1 MATPARLIP
10 LRVLVGGTLFVHG
23 FARLFGGPNR
33 KVPEAALKYLGDE
46 YQEWMEGGGIDRFAE
61 QLGDLGTPNPRAF
74 AYALAGTEC
83 FGGALFALGIKT
95 RLTGLALAGELGAS
109 IYRVYWG
116 HGMVGGG
123 GWELPMM
130 LMIGALTVVLREED
144 ARKTESG

>member
-1 MATPARLIP
+1 MATPIRLVP

-46 YQEWMEGGGIDRFAE
+46 YQEWME
-61 QLGDLGTPNPRAF
+61 
-74 AYALAGTEC
+74 
-83 FGGALFALGIKT
+83 
-95 RLTGLALAGELGAS
+95 GAS

>member
-1 MATPARLIP
+1 MATPIRLVP

-83 FGGALFALGIKT
+83 FSGTLFALGSQT
-95 RLTGLALAGELGAS
+95 RLTGLTLAGPLRGPTHPGH
-109 IYRVYWG
+109 WG
-116 HGMVGGG
+116 HGPVEGGQLAPHG
-123 GWELPMM
+123 E
-130 LMIGALTVVLREED
+130 TV
-144 ARKTESG
+144 